1 MNAIHVYLSFTL
13 LWCVTFA
20 HNSYHKRKRHSQ
32 EKWKNKLEEEHPG
45 SCPDMQ
51 LEKPLTSNN
60 DKCTS
65 DKQCKITQ
73 KCCPTA
79 IGKMCMETKDA
90 SNEQKPNEIKHTK
103 PGECPALTKVE
114 PKRRSEYRVK
124 SCTHDKDCP
133 GHKLCCQTNIGPL
146 CMLPAKSNPDSKTC
160 GDGSEPLGTCND
172 FRCPYGYQCQSGI
185 CCRILKSGKC
195 PERKTK
201 MLRMIQLS
209 TLGEPCDCDCD
220 CIRDYKCCIEDGDSK
235 CVKPEYDGRYKYFP
249 RYYWT
254 PYFW

>member
-1 MNAIHVYLSFTL
+1 MLSVVVVIVVPNTEPVKSIDRVKEKGYAVHIVRILKRKMFAECPLTVLPCNEEDSSRAAMNAIHVYLSFTL

-20 HNSYHKRKRHSQ
+20 HNSYHKSCLTGKRHSQ

-146 CMLPAKSNPDSKTC
+146 CMLPAKSNPDS
-160 GDGSEPLGTCND
+160 SMS
-172 FRCPYGYQCQSGI
+172 SGMLLI
-185 CCRILKSGKC
+185 C
-195 PERKTK
+195 T
-201 MLRMIQLS
+201 
-209 TLGEPCDCDCD
+209 
-220 CIRDYKCCIEDGDSK
+220 Y
-235 CVKPEYDGRYKYFP
+235 
-249 RYYWT
+249 
-254 PYFW
+254 